1 MIKVQSINSN
11 SVANIEDVPRV
22 SVVIPVY
29 GTEPYLR
36 RCLDSV
42 VNQTLRDIEI
52 ICVNDCSPDNSL
64 AILREYEK
72 CDSRVKL
79 IDFVQN
85 QGESAAR
92 NAAMQVAQ
100 GEYIGFVDSDD
111 YVDLDFYEK
120 LYALA
125 VKNGADIA
133 KGDVIVIGCN
143 GKSSRISINDRVR
156 THKAHFKSE
165 FWAAIYKTALI
176 RCNALAFPK
185 GVTNGPDIVFLI
197 KAVYYANTVSTTDEV
212 AYWYIRREIS
222 ASPRQLS
229 RDRAFTL
236 LNSYELVINFINSV
250 KSVDKG
256 YDIVFANCTNSLVQL
271 SLRNREPDFLSTLA
285 EKTVAVY
292 RTCKR
297 KQQFLSI
304 GQCIGKEFIIN
315 EDVDALLDFFR
326 KHASQITLL
335 ASELRSRK
343 YKSCHS

>member
-1 MIKVQSINSN
+1 MSEN
-11 SVANIEDVPRV
+11 PLV
-22 SVVIPVY
+22 SVIIPVY
-29 GTEPYLR
+29 NTAPYLCC
-36 RCLDSV
+36 CLDSV
-42 VNQTLRDIEI
+42 VGQTLREIEI
-52 ICVNDCSPDNSL
+52 ICVNDCSTDTSL
-64 AILREYEK
+64 DILRDYEK
-72 CDSRVKL
+72 RDARVKVL
-79 IDFVQN
+79 DFSQN

-92 NAAMQVAQ
+92 NAAMAVAQ

-133 KGDVIVIGCN
+133 KGDVMVIGCN

-156 THKAHFKSE
+156 THKAHFKNE

-212 AYWYIRREIS
+212 AYWYIRREGS
-222 ASPRQLS
+222 ASPWQLS

-236 LNSYELVINFINSV
+236 LNSYGLIIDFINSI

-256 YDIVFANCTNSLVQL
+256 YDIVFANCMNSLIQL
-271 SLRNREPDFLSTLA
+271 SVRNREPDFLSTLA
-285 EKTVAVY
+285 EKVMAAY
-292 RTCKR
+292 CACRR
-297 KQQFLSI
+297 KQQFLST

-315 EDVDALLDFFR
+315 EDVDGLLDFFR
-326 KHASQITLL
+326 KHTSQTTLL

-343 YKSCHS
+343 YKSCYS